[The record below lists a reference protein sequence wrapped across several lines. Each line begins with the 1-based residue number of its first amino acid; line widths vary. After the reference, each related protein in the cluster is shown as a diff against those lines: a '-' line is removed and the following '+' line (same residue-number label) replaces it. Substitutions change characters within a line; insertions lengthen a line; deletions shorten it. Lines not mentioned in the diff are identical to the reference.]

1 MRIVLSLGLRS
12 LAAGWGTTVMLV
24 LAVALGTAFQIPNTA
39 NLDGLHA
46 ALLEDGLVYGAGDIR
61 IEPRDRARFVDGT
74 THTLPALVNATRD
87 LPVTAIIPSLVFP
100 GAVRAVPRP
109 GVAAPPKFFGA
120 PVIGLDVGPL
130 RPFHLLEG
138 SDLPREASLRSILV
152 GATIANRLQL
162 RVGDAVQLRVLY
174 GGSSALGDTN
184 QGAFDVVVRGIV
196 TSSNGAYRFVFV
208 DRALLGD
215 DAGTPTG
222 VTTIAVHLADHAAA
236 RPLVPVIAAALP
248 EARVV
253 AWRDDEPGFASY
265 LDARDVIGAVSYA
278 MVIAAIAIPMWALLY
293 LQVLRR
299 RRELAI
305 LRSLGF
311 TRSEIAAICVI
322 QALAI
327 AVLGC
332 VLGVG
337 LGYAAIQYFM
347 ANPLFEWESLR
358 VTPSASMS
366 TFLVPCLVIV
376 ATAIVAALPPAWR
389 ASRVAPASVLRR
401 IE

>member
-61 IEPRDRARFVDGT
+61 IESRDRARFVDGT
-74 THTLPALVNATRD
+74 TRTLPALVKATRD

-109 GVAAPPKFFGA
+109 GVTAPAKFFGA
-120 PVIGLDVGPL
+120 PVIGLDPGPQ

-138 SDLPREASLRSILV
+138 TDLPHEASLRSILV
-152 GATIANRLQL
+152 GATIANRLQIG
-162 RVGDAVQLRVLY
+162 VGDSVQLRVLY
-174 GGSSALGDTN
+174 GGSTALGDTN
-184 QGAFDVVVRGIV
+184 QGSFDVVVRGIV

-222 VTTIAVHLADHAAA
+222 VTTFAVHLDDHAAA
-236 RPLVPVIAAALP
+236 RSLVPVIAAALP

-278 MVIAAIAIPMWALLY
+278 MVIAAIAVPMWALLY
-293 LQVLRR
+293 IQVLRR

-311 TRSEIAAICVI
+311 TRSEVAAICVI

-332 VLGVG
+332 VLGAG
-337 LGYAAIQYFM
+337 LGYAAIRYFA

-358 VTPSASMS
+358 VVPIASVS

-376 ATAIVAALPPAWR
+376 ATAIIAALPPAWR